1 MLWRAARLR
10 CPRCG
15 SGGVFR
21 SWFRMIDRCRGCGLF
36 FERESD
42 FWLGAYMINLAVT
55 EGLLMLALLIY
66 VLGAVSDGTAATMP
80 VILTTVV
87 FAVAAPVL
95 FFRFSRTIFGPRSTW
110 A

>member
-1 MLWRAARLR
+1 
-10 CPRCG
+10 
-15 SGGVFR
+15 
-21 SWFRMIDRCRGCGLF
+21 MIDRCRGCGLV

-66 VLGAVSDGTAATMP
+66 VVRAVSDGTAATMP

-95 FFRFSRTIFGPRSTW
+95 FFPFSRTILGLRSTW